1 MNLLEIGTPI
11 EPPKQPEPKIA
22 KRIEWLCPK
31 CKTYER
37 GVTVKGIKKS
47 YCPQCAREVTEERY
61 ARLR

>member
-1 MNLLEIGTPI
+1 MNLLDFGTPVV
-11 EPPKQPEPKIA
+11 PAQKPQPKIA
-22 KRIEWLCPK
+22 TRIEWLCPR

-47 YCPQCAREVTEERY
+47 YCPQCAREVTAERY

>member
-1 MNLLEIGTPI
+1 MNLLEIGTP
-11 EPPKQPEPKIA
+11 PAGAARQPLKIA
-22 KRIEWLCPK
+22 KRIEWLCPR

>member
-11 EPPKQPEPKIA
+11 EPPKQPELKIA
-22 KRIEWLCPK
+22 TRIEWLCPR